1 MEFEAA
7 VAQLN
12 SWLDYMEAA
21 LSVRSTSEQGT
32 FDGLSVEEQLQTYKD
47 METDVENHKTEVDR
61 VVALG
66 KHLIEEAQSG
76 KLTRFLYLFLECC
89 L

>member
-1 MEFEAA
+1 
-7 VAQLN
+7 
-12 SWLDYMEAA
+12 MEAA

-32 FDGLSVEEQLQTYKD
+32 YDGLSLEEQLQTYKD

-66 KHLIEEAQSG
+66 KRLVEEAQSG
-76 KLTRFLYLFLECC
+76 KLMCFLYLFLECC

>member
-1 MEFEAA
+1 M
-7 VAQLN
+7 
-12 SWLDYMEAA
+12 DYMEAA

-32 FDGLSVEEQLQTYKD
+32 FDDLSVEEQLQTYKD

-66 KHLIEEAQSG
+66 KHLVEEAQSG
-76 KLTRFLYLFLECC
+76 KLTCFLYLFLECC
-89 L
+89 LWHLSTVLKG